1 MTKQKKE
8 QLEFAGF
15 MQEARSDDWYIQK
28 YNELE
33 KENIISR
40 DFPCKFNFVPNDED
54 EDDPWKSLGGQ
65 VKSERQKYSVHNLDP
80 HRKNGP
86 FVLQYLPSIKEEGKK
101 NIQLLYLVINA
112 EVDEN
117 GDPVEK
123 FDAYPINRKKISTVE
138 DFKEMFFK

>member
-8 QLEFAGF
+8 QLEFEGF
-15 MQEARSDDWYIQK
+15 LQEAHNDNWYLQK

-40 DFPCKFNFVPNDED
+40 DFPRKFNFEPDDND

-65 VKSERQKYSVHNLDP
+65 TLSEKQRHMIYKLDP
-80 HRKNGP
+80 QSKKGP
-86 FVLQYLPSIKEEGKK
+86 FVLQYLPLLKESKK
-101 NIQLLYLVINA
+101 TNIQLLYLVIDA
-112 EVDEN
+112 EVDKN

-138 DFKEMFFK
+138 EFKEIFFK